1 MSAGVNKT
9 EKDSTQKGASGKAYI
24 MALFSATIFISA
36 ALLFLIEPMFAKFIL
51 PFFGSTPSVWT
62 GSMMFFQ
69 AALLASYL
77 YVHATTQ
84 WLGARRQAVLHL
96 VVVLLPLLV
105 LPIAVPAEEWA
116 PPAESNPILWLLGL
130 LLVAVGL
137 PFFAI
142 AATNPLIQRWL
153 SETDH
158 PAAGDPYFLYRASN
172 LGSVIGLLGYP
183 LLVEPSL
190 RLVSQ
195 GILWSIG
202 YGLLVVLVFASAVVL
217 WRSAPAASTTATTQE
232 EEPGSPVAAEPTT
245 TGGMAASPTL
255 LRRLRW
261 IGLAFV
267 PSSLMLGVT
276 AFITTDITPVP
287 LLWVI
292 PLSLYLFSFVVVFS
306 RNQRTPDLIHRVMVV
321 ALPVALAVLTVTML
335 TDIRNPYWLLILVHL
350 LGFFIVA
357 MVLHGELARDRP
369 PVRHLT
375 EFYLWVSVGGVLG
388 GIFNALIA
396 PIAFDSV
403 IEYPLALVLAGLFL
417 PGAILARLTRQREEE
432 RRDLEDEE
440 RSDPQQGSTIGR
452 RLLEPN
458 LLLDLMLPLALGMAI
473 VALGWIVDNV
483 IDPEYRIVIWQVVIG
498 LGVGVCLWFAYAS
511 NRALRFGLGLAALV
525 VAVNFA
531 NGSTALLE
539 DRSFFG
545 AYTVRGDGERHS
557 LIFGST
563 NHGAQVFDS
572 TPPEPIT
579 YYHRTGPIGQLFD
592 ALPNETRSS
601 PAAMIG
607 LGTGTMSCYAQ
618 PGQQFTFY
626 EIDPLIQRIASDSGL
641 FTYMRDC
648 PGESEVV
655 LGDARLSLQE
665 APDTSYGVIVADA
678 FSSDAIPVHL
688 MTREAVE
695 LYFRKLKDDGVMSFH
710 ISNRHLELEPVVGNL
725 ARDRGF
731 VCYAQYDSNAE
742 DIPNKFGSHW
752 TVIARDDAGLGSL
765 PSDSRWQPCATT
777 PDADDVWTDD
787 FSNLLSTFEWK

>member
-1 MSAGVNKT
+1 MPAEPSEAVG
-9 EKDSTQKGASGKAYI
+9 KGIDKKRELSSKRTYT

-36 ALLFLIEPMFAKFIL
+36 ALLFLVEPMFAKFVL
-51 PFFGSTPSVWT
+51 PTFGGTPAVWT

-69 AALLASYL
+69 ATLLVSYL
-77 YVHATTQ
+77 YVHVTAE
-84 WLGARRQAVLHL
+84 WLGARRQAAVHL
-96 VVVLLPLLV
+96 VMALLPLLV

-116 PPAESNPILWLLGL
+116 PPAQSNPLLWLLGL
-130 LLVAVGL
+130 LLVTVGL
-137 PFFAI
+137 PFFVI
-142 AATNPLIQRWL
+142 SSTNPLIQRWL

-158 PAAGDPYFLYRASN
+158 PAARDPYFLYRASN
-172 LGSVIGLLGYP
+172 LGSVVGLLGYP
-183 LLVEPSL
+183 LLMEPNL
-190 RLVSQ
+190 RLVNQ
-195 GILWSIG
+195 GTFWSLG
-202 YGLLVVLVFASAVVL
+202 YALLVVLVFASAVVL
-217 WRSAPAASTTATTQE
+217 WRSSTPTAAPSTTHE
-232 EEPGSPVAAEPTT
+232 DESAAEGGSQEMIATSGDPLT
-245 TGGMAASPTL
+245 TGLSSSPTL
-255 LRRLRW
+255 LGRLRW
-261 IGLAFV
+261 VGLAFV
-267 PSSLMLGVT
+267 PSSFMLGVT

-292 PLSLYLFSFVVVFS
+292 PLSLYLFAFVVVFS
-306 RNQRTPDLIHRVMVV
+306 RSQRTPDLIHRVMVV
-321 ALPVALAVLTVTML
+321 ALPITLAILTITML
-335 TDIRNPYWLLILVHL
+335 TDIRNPYWALILLHL
-350 LGFFIVA
+350 FGFFVVA
-357 MVLHGELARDRP
+357 MTLHGELARDRP

-403 IEYPLALVLAGLFL
+403 IEYPLVIVLAGLFV
-417 PGAILARLTRQREEE
+417 PGVILARLTRPREEE

-440 RSDPQQGSTIGR
+440 RSDPQQGATIGR
-452 RLLEPN
+452 RLLETN

-655 LGDARLSLQE
+655 LGDARLS
-665 APDTSYGVIVADA
+665 
-678 FSSDAIPVHL
+678 
-688 MTREAVE
+688 
-695 LYFRKLKDDGVMSFH
+695 
-710 ISNRHLELEPVVGNL
+710 
-725 ARDRGF
+725 
-731 VCYAQYDSNAE
+731 
-742 DIPNKFGSHW
+742 
-752 TVIARDDAGLGSL
+752 
-765 PSDSRWQPCATT
+765 
-777 PDADDVWTDD
+777 
-787 FSNLLSTFEWK
+787 